1 MDFTREPVIETIVT
15 PKEGCKLVVRSS
27 KGASHEEY
35 FVDAVEVISFG
46 NASFFRSLEKPKSFL
61 VPVLDYEVLE
71 VRETRMVLKRAASE
85 RSIKIAGGKAGSISA
100 GKDSSEE
107 ADGTGTEKKREK
119 RRSPRRKRKAEPAE
133 KKESA
138 EGEEKV
144 EILEPKKR
152 SRRRPSRSRAPSIEE
167 ISSDEVPQEP
177 PNLIP
182 PPPKL
187 ISETIAHY
195 RERFKSAFYGEGE
208 EPSPED
214 IGQIVEE
221 GPSHPHVPPAK
232 EEQTGEW
239 DFSDAL
245 SEGEEAPK

>member
-1 MDFTREPVIETIVT
+1 M
-15 PKEGCKLVVRSS
+15 
-27 KGASHEEY
+27 
-35 FVDAVEVISFG
+35 
-46 NASFFRSLEKPKSFL
+46 
-61 VPVLDYEVLE
+61 DYEVLE

-85 RSIKIAGGKAGSISA
+85 RSIKIAGGKAASITA

-107 ADGTGTEKKREK
+107 SEGAGAEKKRER
-119 RRSPRRKRKAEPAE
+119 RRSPRRKRKSEPAE
-133 KKESA
+133 KKEGA

-152 SRRRPSRSRAPSIEE
+152 SRRRPSRSKISPRDEV
-167 ISSDEVPQEP
+167 SSDEAPQEA

-208 EPSPED
+208 GPTPED